1 MRIPPTGVILAAAG
15 EGRRL
20 GSPLPKAFVPLAG
33 LPLFLHSLRT
43 FASLPFV
50 REIVLVLPANHVKR
64 LWKEYGRRLA
74 ALKVSMVIAGG
85 ARRQDSVR
93 LGLAATTLPIILVHD
108 AARPLVTHASIR
120 AVALAAARHG
130 AAVLA
135 APAVDTIKIADSHGR
150 ILTTPDRR
158 RVWHAQTPQGFR
170 REVLLAGYLVDSRSE
185 ATDDAQL
192 VERSGAEVVIVPGD
206 GGNFKIT
213 TKEELLRA
221 GNFLDRF
228 QRKRILAP
236 DSRN

>member
-1 MRIPPTGVILAAAG
+1 MRIPSTGVILAAAG

-20 GSPLPKAFVPLAG
+20 GSPLPKALVPLAG
-33 LPLFLHSLRT
+33 QPLFLHSLRT

-50 REIVLVLPANHVKR
+50 REIILVLPANHVKR
-64 LWKEYGRRLA
+64 LWKELA
-74 ALKVSMVIAGG
+74 ALKVSLVITGG

-93 LGLAATTLPIILVHD
+93 LGLAATTLPLILVHD
-108 AARPLVTHASIR
+108 AARPLVTRASIR

-135 APAVDTIKIADSHGR
+135 APAVDTIKIADERGR
-150 ILTTPDRR
+150 VLTTPDRQ

-170 REVLLAGYLVDSRSE
+170 RAVLLTGYRVNGRTE

-192 VERSGAEVVIVPGD
+192 VERSGAKVVIVPGD

-213 TKEELLRA
+213 TREELLRA
-221 GNFLDRF
+221 EKLLDS
-228 QRKRILAP
+228 L
-236 DSRN
+236 